1 MAKQYAAE
9 LLLKHK
15 NLIQSLDQAI
25 KKTKEL
31 KKQLEKPIEVDA
43 KLGSSFKNI
52 ESRIN
57 KITPKEKVIKITATE
72 DVTKTMNNVQR
83 NMFEMSNKINSS
95 LTSSMKGFNASI
107 SGTLP
112 KLQAMSNTMAAVANT
127 SKLASSIA
135 HASAASGLAGAGA
148 GLAGAAVLGNKDT
161 MSSSGK
167 KVSEKWLK
175 KRQKMIESY
184 FNPVGLG
191 NIYRAGKE
199 SALERDNLKAQNNY
213 LKKYGA
219 KGFFNDVDVDDEF
232 FQKWAK
238 QFSNPKN
245 LRQVNEAFQDMIERQ
260 QRTMADLGN
269 SNYLKKYVSLF
280 NEGTGSDLGMYNIK
294 RANKDMN
301 LIQKTAKFF
310 NKQIGVMKLYAKS
323 LTFTT
328 VYQKMKSG
336 ATKAFDA
343 IKRTG
348 LKAWYAL
355 ERGVFKVGHSV
366 GTIQESFSKVAT
378 RIKSIADRV
387 FGKLFKEVSPEA
399 QKAAKKSL
407 KAFTDMSNKIA
418 SSITKGIGNAFKKV
432 ASMGKW
438 AAGAVAGAFG
448 VGLADMANQEQ
459 YITSMSHFIS
469 VDDAKANG
477 KNTIT
482 KDQAKQRAEGL
493 FDWGTKFAN
502 STPFQNS
509 EVYSAINRMTQ
520 VFGYGADGAQIQK
533 MVKLVGDMAALNPG
547 KTMSDAAEAI
557 ADLAVGET
565 ERMKE
570 FGLKLTQDDL
580 KALAG
585 VPDQKDSLSQEQI
598 MKAFEALTGS
608 GGALFE
614 TFDGGAEKLSQ
625 TMSGKFST
633 IMGKARQMMVDAL
646 KPFENDFKAI
656 LDNVIGHLDGAFGS
670 NFQSTLGKV
679 FQGVR
684 DILTGNTESDIPIVG
699 SILRAFDKL
708 KTALGPIIENIKS
721 KFGDA
726 GINFETI
733 GKLIEN
739 AIGGIS
745 TAISMI
751 SPIING
757 FINVATWVVNAFAE
771 HPALF
776 TAIGAAIGGLT
787 VISTIIGIVTG
798 AIGIFNTLTTIING
812 VKAAFTLL
820 NILGLGPVA
829 LGIAAVV
836 GVGALL
842 IANWQEVCT
851 WAAAAKDYAVDLW
864 NTFKENP
871 LEAVKQLF
879 NDVADSISNCVS
891 WFGSLIDKAKE
902 WANTKIVNPVKNF
915 FGGGNES
922 SKGKSSKGSKG
933 SQNAYGKSRVP
944 YDGYRAS
951 LHEGERVLTARQAA
965 QMDAGLL
972 PGQATS
978 NNNNITINVSG
989 TTDPDTTARM
999 VVQRLKETLE
1009 NTSVKS
1015 FA

>member
-1 MAKQYAAE
+1 MAKTYAAE
-9 LLLKHK
+9 LMLKNK

-83 NMFEMSNKINSS
+83 NMFEMSNKMNSS
-95 LTSSMKGFNASI
+95 LTSSMKGFSSSI
-107 SGTLP
+107 SASLP

-161 MSSSGK
+161 MSSSGR

-175 KRQKMIESY
+175 KRQKMIDSY

-219 KGFFNDVDVDDEF
+219 KGFFNDVIEDDEF

-310 NKQIGVMKLYAKS
+310 NKQIGVMKLYSKS

-355 ERGVFKVGHSV
+355 ERGVFKVGHTV

-418 SSITKGIGNAFKKV
+418 STITKGIGNAFKKV

-448 VGLADMANQEQ
+448 LGIKDMATQEQ

-502 STPFQNS
+502 STPFQNA

-520 VFGYGADGAQIQK
+520 VFGYGTDGAQIQK

-547 KTMSDAAEAI
+547 KSMSDAAEAV
-557 ADLAVGET
+557 ADLAMGET

-598 MKAFEALTGS
+598 MKAFDVLTSS
-608 GGALFE
+608 GGQMFE
-614 TFDGGAEKLSQ
+614 TFDGGADALSQ
-625 TMSGKFST
+625 TMSGKVST
-633 IMGKARQMMVDAL
+633 ILGKFRQSIVDSM
-646 KPFENDFKAI
+646 KPFENDFKAV

-670 NFQSTLGKV
+670 KFKSTLSKV
-679 FQGVR
+679 FEGAK
-684 DILTGNTESDIPIVG
+684 DILTGNKESDIPMVG
-699 SILRAFDKL
+699 SIIRAFETL
-708 KTALGPIIENIKS
+708 KSAIAPIIDNIKS
-721 KFGDA
+721 KFGET
-726 GINFETI
+726 GFSFETV

-745 TAISMI
+745 IVISAVT
-751 SPIING
+751 PIING

-776 TAIGAAIGGLT
+776 KAIGAAIGGLT
-787 VISTIIGIVTG
+787 VISSIVGLFTG
-798 AIGIFNTLTTIING
+798 AIAVFNTVSTIVNG

-820 NILGLGPVA
+820 QILGLGPVA
-829 LGIAAVV
+829 LGIAGVIAV
-836 GVGALL
+836 GTLL
-842 IANWQEVCT
+842 IANWQTVCT
-851 WAAAAKDYAVDLW
+851 WAQNAKNYACELW
-864 NTFKENP
+864 ETFKQNP
-871 LEAVKQLF
+871 LEAMTKLF
-879 NDVADSISNCVS
+879 NDMGEGIKRCVGF
-891 WFGSLIDKAKE
+891 FGDLINKAKE

-915 FGGGNES
+915 FGGG
-922 SKGKSSKGSKG
+922 GDKG
-933 SQNAYGKSRVP
+933 SQNAYGKNRVP

>member
-1 MAKQYAAE
+1 MAKTYAAE
-9 LLLKHK
+9 LMLKNK

-83 NMFEMSNKINSS
+83 NMFEMSNKMNSS
-95 LTSSMKGFNASI
+95 LTSSMKGFSSSI
-107 SGTLP
+107 SASLP
-112 KLQAMSNTMAAVANT
+112 KLQAMSNTMAAVANS

-135 HASAASGLAGAGA
+135 HASTASGLAGAGA
-148 GLAGAAVLGNKDT
+148 GLAGAAVLGGKDMMT
-161 MSSSGK
+161 PTGNRISS
-167 KVSEKWLK
+167 KWYK
-175 KRQKMIESY
+175 KRLKMIDSY
-184 FNPVGLG
+184 LNPVGLG
-191 NIYRAGKE
+191 NIFRAGKE
-199 SALERDNLKAQNNY
+199 SALRNDIIKGDNKY
-213 LKKYGA
+213 LKNFGA
-219 KGFFNDVDVDDEF
+219 KGFFNDIEEDDEF
-232 FQKWAK
+232 FQKWAG
-238 QFSNPKN
+238 QFKNPKN
-245 LRQVNEAFQDMIERQ
+245 LRIVDEAFQRMIERQ
-260 QRTMADLGN
+260 QDKMAKLGK
-269 SNYLKKYVSLF
+269 SNYLSKYMSVA
-280 NEGTGSDLGMYNIK
+280 NEGTKTGLGMYNVK

-301 LIQKTAKFF
+301 LIQKTSRYF
-310 NKQIGVMKLYAKS
+310 NRQVAIAQLYAKS
-323 LTFTT
+323 LTFSPA
-328 VYQKMKSG
+328 YEKMKSG
-336 ATKAFDA
+336 ATKVFNFV
-343 IKRTG
+343 KRQG
-348 LKAWYAL
+348 LKAWYAV
-355 ERGVFKVGHSV
+355 ERGVFKAGHSV
-366 GTIQESFSKVAT
+366 GTIQESFSRVAT
-378 RIKSIADRV
+378 RIKSVADRV
-387 FGKLFKEVSPEA
+387 FGKLFKEIPKEA
-399 QKAAKKSL
+399 QKETKKAAQ
-407 KAFTDMSNKIA
+407 KAIKNFTDMSNKIA
-418 SSITKGIGNAFKKV
+418 STITKGIGNAFKKV
-432 ASMGKW
+432 VSMGKW

-448 VGLADMANQEQ
+448 LGIKDMATQEQ

-502 STPFQNS
+502 STPFQNA

-520 VFGYGADGAQIQK
+520 VFGYGTDGAQIQK

-547 KTMSDAAEAI
+547 KSMSGAAEAV
-557 ADLAVGET
+557 ADLAMGET

-598 MKAFEALTGS
+598 MKAFDVLTSS
-608 GGALFE
+608 GGQMFE
-614 TFDGGAEKLSQ
+614 TFDGGADALSQ
-625 TMSGKFST
+625 TMSGKVST
-633 IMGKARQMMVDAL
+633 ILGKFRQSIVDSM
-646 KPFENDFKAI
+646 KPFENDFKAV

-670 NFQSTLGKV
+670 KFKSTLSKV
-679 FQGVR
+679 FEGAK
-684 DILTGNTESDIPIVG
+684 DILTGNKESDIPMVG
-699 SILRAFDKL
+699 SIIRAFEIL
-708 KTALGPIIENIKS
+708 KSAIAPIIDNIKS
-721 KFGDA
+721 KFGET
-726 GINFETI
+726 GFSFETV

-745 TAISMI
+745 IVISAVT
-751 SPIING
+751 PIING

-776 TAIGAAIGGLT
+776 KAIGAAIGGLT
-787 VISTIIGIVTG
+787 VISSIVGLFTG
-798 AIGIFNTLTTIING
+798 AIAVFNTVSTIVNG

-820 NILGLGPVA
+820 QILGLGPVA
-829 LGIAAVV
+829 LGIAGVIAV
-836 GVGALL
+836 GTLL
-842 IANWQEVCT
+842 IANWQTVCT
-851 WAAAAKDYAVDLW
+851 WAQNAKNYACELW
-864 NTFKENP
+864 ETFKQNP
-871 LEAVKQLF
+871 LEAMTKLF
-879 NDVADSISNCVS
+879 NDMGEGIKRCVGF
-891 WFGSLIDKAKE
+891 FGDLINKAKE

-915 FGGGNES
+915 FGGG
-922 SKGKSSKGSKG
+922 GDKG
-933 SQNAYGKSRVP
+933 SQNAYGKNRVP